1 MAEEIPNLSLST
13 FQGKFQEMPEDL
25 SSVLLSASYC
35 SRRAKRILVYE
46 KHTSTSYLL
55 RKIDVKSAGSNAS
68 FGRCSVS
75 EDMKKP
81 NNGPKNTVN
90 ARTDPKNKFLLTSS
104 NNTLDDDEDKKT
116 KIELTKTPGHM
127 MRAQTH
133 LLLLAPFGFTKSSS
147 MKKLKD
153 SILLVEATHAG
164 IMGTITEEGEY
175 VPGIL
180 QQAAGKYLI
189 IDEIQ
194 NISSSARNAMLS
206 VLEEQQCSRQLA
218 YKIRTPVKE
227 NNTEKEYEK
236 SLWSIDAQN
245 NMFVIKARFSAACSG
260 LSSMSNWLRK
270 GDANSWA
277 WYSRM
282 VPLVNTGTVDDV
294 YKLVTGELEYKL
306 WKDIKPYTYQ
316 MYFPDYLKAA
326 QLHKDLMNTMPYID
340 FFSTEKAGFLGR
352 NLGDTTRLASFFAAV
367 DGNCEITLDTFKL
380 ALSFSP
386 LVMFNVIAGTLTKT
400 EYRILT
406 QLIFG
411 REEKKIAEELNVTL
425 DHVYKTKEK
434 VAGMGIVKV

>member
-1 MAEEIPNLSLST
+1 MKRPNDRP
-13 FQGKFQEMPEDL
+13 K
-25 SSVLLSASYC
+25 
-35 SRRAKRILVYE
+35 
-46 KHTSTSYLL
+46 
-55 RKIDVKSAGSNAS
+55 NAS
-68 FGRCSVS
+68 
-75 EDMKKP
+75 
-81 NNGPKNTVN
+81 
-90 ARTDPKNKFLLTSS
+90 TDPKSQFLLTSS
-104 NNTLDDDEDKKT
+104 NNTLDEDKNSKSKT
-116 KIELTKTPGHM
+116 DIIKTPGHL

-147 MKKLKD
+147 LRKLKD
-153 SILLVEATHAG
+153 TIVLVEATHAG
-164 IMGTITEEGEY
+164 IMGTITEDGEY

-194 NISSSARNAMLS
+194 NLSGSARNAMLS

-227 NNTEKEYEK
+227 NETDKEYEK
-236 SLWSIDAQN
+236 HLWAITAQN
-245 NMFVIKARFSAACSG
+245 NMFMIKARFSAACSG
-260 LSSMSNWLRK
+260 LSSMANWLRK

-282 VPLVNTGTVDDV
+282 IPLVNAGNIDDV
-294 YKLVTGELEYKL
+294 YKLVTGELEYNL

-352 NLGDTTRLASFFAAV
+352 NLGDTTRLASFFAAI
-367 DGNCEITLDTFKL
+367 DGDCEITLDTFKL
-380 ALSFSP
+380 ALDFSP

-406 QLIFG
+406 QLVLG
-411 REEKKIAEELNVTL
+411 REEKKIAEELEITL

-434 VAGMGIVKV
+434 VAGMGIIKV